1 MTAKL
6 PSNLVL
12 DDKYTLQQ
20 GRAYMSGQ
28 QALVR
33 LPMLQKVNDRR
44 QGLNT
49 GGFISGYRGSPL
61 AGFDQQL
68 WQARQHLAEHDIVFQ
83 PGLNEDLAA
92 TAVWGS
98 QQLNLYPNARFDG
111 VFSLWYG
118 KGPGADRSTDAI
130 KHANSAGTSPYGGVL
145 MVVGDDHAAKS
156 SSIAHQSE
164 HLMAACGVPV
174 LYPSNVQEILDFGL
188 HGWAMSRYSG
198 LWAGL
203 KCVTQV
209 IETSS
214 SVELDPDRIQ
224 IVLPGDDEFIMP
236 EGGLNLRWPDPPL
249 VQEARMLNYKWYAA
263 LAYVRANHLNRIVI
277 DSPQARFGIMTAGKA
292 YQDVRQALNDLGLD
306 TEACRRVG
314 LRVMKVGCVWPLNA
328 HDARHFAEGLDEIL
342 VVEEKRQILEYA
354 LKEELYNWRE
364 DVRPNV
370 YGKFAAQDHAGGEWS
385 VPRSEWLLPAT
396 SELNPAMVAKAIAKR
411 LVTMDLPEDIRNHVN
426 ERIGVIEAKERETA
440 RPRVTAER
448 KPWFC
453 SGCPHNTSTRVP
465 EGSRALAG
473 IGCHYMTIW
482 MDRNTN
488 TFSQM
493 GGEGV
498 AWLGQMHFSGDQHVF
513 TNLGDGTY
521 FHSGLLAIRAA
532 VAAKANITYKILF
545 NDAVAMTGGQPIDGT
560 LTVPMLVAQVEAEGV
575 AKTIVVTDDPEK
587 YQIAENRL
595 PPSIEIV
602 HRDQLD
608 AVQKRLR
615 ATEGTTILVYEQ
627 MCATEKRRRRKRGL
641 MPELKERTF
650 INTEVCENCG
660 DCSKVSNCLSIEP
673 VITPKGTK
681 RQINQST
688 CNQDFSCVKGFC
700 PSFVTLTGAVLR
712 KPEPVQLEQPSHE
725 DLPPPILPS
734 LETPHRI
741 LITGV
746 GGTGIVTIGALL
758 GMAAHLEQKGVTVL
772 DMAGLAQKGGAVLS
786 HVQIAKQP
794 SQLNA
799 SKIATGE
806 ADLLLGCDAIVSASQ
821 EALSMTLNGQTQAI
835 INTSQTPT
843 AEFITQRNWAF
854 PGQSIVYDLQNSIGS
869 NCEFLNANE
878 LALKL
883 LGDTLFANMLLLGFA
898 WQKGWIPLEKASLMQ
913 AIELNG
919 TQAEKNKL
927 AFLWGCH
934 FAHFGNQQEL
944 LTTQALAAPAEAELE
959 TLLNFNRQ
967 WLTAYQNPAY
977 AQRYAQIL
985 APLQQAE
992 LKLAVDSSLPLTR
1005 IAAKNLAK
1013 LMAYKDEYEVARLYA
1028 QPEFIEQLRKNF
1040 EGEPGKDY
1048 TIQLNLAPPLFA
1060 KQDQQGHPIKRAY
1073 EPWLFKLM
1081 PKLARLKLLRGTVLD
1096 LFGYSAERKQER
1108 ALIKAYS
1115 TLITQVADNLKL
1127 ENLTAA
1133 QNQLETVAEI
1143 KGFGS
1148 IKAASMAQLPP
1159 TLFQR

>member
-33 LPMLQKVNDRR
+33 LPLLQKVNDRR
-44 QGLNT
+44 RGLNT

-61 AGFDQQL
+61 AAFDQQL
-68 WQARQHLAEHDIVFQ
+68 WQARKHLNEHDIVFQ

-98 QQLNLYPNARFDG
+98 QQLNLYPNAKFDG
-111 VFSLWYG
+111 VFGMWYG
-118 KGPGADRSTDAI
+118 KGPGADRSTDAL
-130 KHANSAGTSPYGGVL
+130 KHANYAGTSKHGGVL

-164 HLMAACGVPV
+164 HLLAAAGIPV
-174 LYPSNVQEILDFGL
+174 LYPADVQEILDFGL
-188 HGWAMSRYSG
+188 HGWAMSRFSG
-198 LWAGL
+198 LWTGL

-214 SVELDPDRIQ
+214 SVELDPDRVRIILPTDEEFQ
-224 IVLPGDDEFIMP
+224 IP
-236 EGGLNLRWPDPPL
+236 EGGLNIRWPDPPL
-249 VQEARMLNYKWYAA
+249 VQEARIMDYKWYAA
-263 LAYVRANHLNRIVI
+263 LAYVRANHLNRVVI
-277 DSPQARFGIMTAGKA
+277 DSPKARFGIITGGKA
-292 YQDVRQALNDLGLD
+292 YQDLRQALNDLGLD
-306 TEACRRVG
+306 TEACRRIG

-364 DVRPNV
+364 DVRPTI
-370 YGKFAAQDHAGGEWS
+370 YGKFASRDHDGGEWS
-385 VPRSEWLLPAT
+385 VPRSDWLLPAM
-396 SELNPAMVAKAIAKR
+396 SELNPAIVAKAIAQR

-426 ERIGVIEAKERETA
+426 ERIRIIEAKERETA

-498 AWLGQMHFSGDQHVF
+498 AWLGQMHFTHDKHVF
-513 TNLGDGTY
+513 ANLGDGTY

-560 LTVPMLVAQVEAEGV
+560 LTLPMLVNQVEAEGV

-595 PPSIEIV
+595 PANIEIV
-602 HRDQLD
+602 HRDELD

-615 ATEGTTILVYEQ
+615 ETEGTSILVYEQ
-627 MCATEKRRRRKRGL
+627 MCATEKRRRRKRGI
-641 MPELKERTF
+641 MPELKKRTF
-650 INTEVCENCG
+650 INTEVCEGCG
-660 DCSKVSNCLSIEP
+660 DCSKTSNCLSIEP
-673 VITPKGTK
+673 VETPKGTK

-700 PSFVTLTGAVLR
+700 PSFVSLEGASLR
-712 KPEPVQLEQPSHE
+712 KPEPAKMAQPSHE
-725 DLPPPILPS
+725 DLPPPVLPA

-758 GMAAHLEQKGVTVL
+758 GMAAHLENKGVTVL

-786 HVQIAKQP
+786 HVQIAKLP
-794 SQLNA
+794 NQLNA

-821 EALSMTLNGQTQAI
+821 EALSMTLKGQTQAI
-835 INTSQTPT
+835 VNTSETPT
-843 AEFITQRNWAF
+843 AEFINNRNWIF
-854 PGQSIVYDLQNSIGS
+854 PGQSIAYDLQNSIGN
-869 NCEFLNANE
+869 NCEFLNAND

-883 LGDTLFANMLLLGFA
+883 LGDTLFANMMVLGFA
-898 WQKGWIPLEKASLMQ
+898 WQKGWIPLQRDSLMQ
-913 AIELNG
+913 AVELNG
-919 TQAEKNKL
+919 TQIEKNKA

-934 FAHFGNQQEL
+934 FAHLGNAQDL
-944 LTTQALAAPAEAELE
+944 LTTKPLAPKPEASLDS
-959 TLLNFNRQ
+959 LLSFNKQ
-967 WLTAYQNPAY
+967 WLTDYQNAAY
-977 AQRYAQIL
+977 AKRYEQTL
-985 APLQQAE
+985 EPLSQAE
-992 LKLAVDSSLPLTR
+992 LQIGTDTSLPLTR
-1005 IAAKNLAK
+1005 IAAQNLAH
-1013 LMAYKDEYEVARLYA
+1013 LMAYKDEYEVARLYSK
-1028 QPEFIEQLRKNF
+1028 PEFIEQLRKNF
-1040 EGEPGKDY
+1040 EGEPGRDY
-1048 TIQLNLAPPLFA
+1048 TIKLNLAPPLFP
-1060 KQDQQGHPIKRAY
+1060 KYDNQGKPIKREY
-1073 EPWLFKLM
+1073 RQWLFKFM
-1081 PKLARLKLLRGTVLD
+1081 PYLAKLKGLRGTLLD
-1096 LFGYSAERKQER
+1096 VFGYTAERKQER
-1108 ALIKAYS
+1108 QLIEEYSALISHLAQTLTTATRTQTQQQLAAY
-1115 TLITQVADNLKL
+1115 
-1127 ENLTAA
+1127 A
-1133 QNQLETVAEI
+1133 QI
-1143 KGFGS
+1143 KGFGDV
-1148 IKAASMAQLPP
+1148 KAAALTQVYKPANN
-1159 TLFQR
+1159 